1 MVSLNYLVDIV
12 KLQAMLQDKDVPV
25 LPGQVEGSFRA
36 TEAGK
41 KAGEYLDGGDGGVS
55 KVTTDGCRG
64 DSWSTTGKTRRR
76 LCPTSRAATIVVGR
90 AMEMVCPA

>member
-1 MVSLNYLVDIV
+1 M
-12 KLQAMLQDKDVPV
+12 PV

-76 LCPTSRAATIVVGR
+76 LCRTSCAATIVVGR

>member
-1 MVSLNYLVDIV
+1 M
-12 KLQAMLQDKDVPV
+12 PV

-76 LCPTSRAATIVVGR
+76 LC
-90 AMEMVCPA
+90 